1 MAANNNTTPAKR
13 KSGNPYLQDNSVK
26 LDDSI
31 SPVISTLRSWP
42 AVDLHYPD
50 QVEARLNDYFNL
62 CQTYDVKPGVAGLA
76 MSIGTDRRRL
86 WDIIHGVADKPM
98 YRGTKYKDLP
108 NATRETIKRAYDSL
122 EVMWE
127 YSMQSGKINPP
138 CGIFLGKNHFGYQDV
153 VDYNIT
159 PKVAADDVSPDQLQR
174 RLAALPDD

>member
-1 MAANNNTTPAKR
+1 MAADNNKTIAKR
-13 KSGNPYLQDNSVK
+13 KAGNPYMEDNSVQ
-26 LDDSI
+26 LDNSI
-31 SPVISTLRSWP
+31 SPVIAALRSWP
-42 AVDLHYPD
+42 SVDLRNPH

-62 CQTYDVKPGVAGLA
+62 CQTNEVKPGVAGLA
-76 MSIGTDRRRL
+76 MAIGTNRKRL
-86 WDIIHGVADKPM
+86 WDIMHNTIRYPGNV
-98 YRGTKYKDLP
+98 YKDIP
-108 NATRETIKRAYDSL
+108 NATRDVIQKAYDSL

-159 PKVAADDVSPDQLQR
+159 PKAPEETVSADQLQR